1 MAVNRHRGGME
12 ARALDSAGK
21 GRELSGG
28 KYMNIREGDLN
39 PAPREHPAHSWAS
52 LAREPG

>member
-1 MAVNRHRGGME
+1 MDRHLGGVE

-21 GRELSGG
+21 GRELSRG
-28 KYMNIREGDLN
+28 KYMDIREGDLN